1 MYNPDYPSESYGWSA
16 FTFQPY
22 DQPQQQMYYNGG
34 VNSPFAASTT
44 VPTGSRRQIGQEFAN
59 QYNSGAYQ
67 QYQQPTGYGFAQSPY
82 APPAYQQAPSQYPY
96 GAPQQPA
103 PQQQIA
109 PPLPPTGQ
117 PSLLSPQAFQQQ
129 NQFGSSP
136 APTFDCLYTGQSS
149 VWDKTSKSP
158 AWDNSYTQERKLL
171 PPPIDWKAQEA
182 QRSPYPYGNVYNPAN
197 INQNAVQ
204 PQFAQPNDDWLANVK
219 ANFSL

>member
-44 VPTGSRRQIGQEFAN
+44 IPTGSRRQLGQEFAN

-82 APPAYQQAPSQYPY
+82 APAYQQAPTQYPY

-103 PQQQIA
+103 PQPQQIA

-117 PSLLSPQAFQQQ
+117 PSLLSPQAFQPQ
-129 NQFGSSP
+129 NQLRHST
-136 APTFDCLYTGQSS
+136 AYIQDRVLYGIRQARVLHGITPIHRKESYSHHQSIG
-149 VWDKTSKSP
+149 KR
-158 AWDNSYTQERKLL
+158 RKLRDRHIHMATYTIQL
-171 PPPIDWKAQEA
+171 T
-182 QRSPYPYGNVYNPAN
+182 
-197 INQNAVQ
+197 
-204 PQFAQPNDDWLANVK
+204 
-219 ANFSL
+219 